1 MSRAGSRIIALSD
14 VRSTSI
20 PLFALF
26 ASTGVIGAGSTG
38 PTGGIGATGPSG
50 PTGAAGPTGPTGPTG
65 TTSPTGPTG
74 PTGTTGPTGAN
85 INIGPTGPTGAT
97 GPAGAVTAMGNT
109 GPTGPT
115 GPQGP
120 TGPSTSLPGP
130 TGPAGISSQTF
141 KNYRVIDDAVTG
153 DTIELVNTGGVI
165 YARQMFQ
172 IPRNLATGGTGFF
185 SGGDYSNIALE
196 VLGRDRILGINASST
211 DIQAYNLYPDTGTFE
226 ILTNASTGAFNPAT
240 AMERFLVSI
249 GTGSQQGLLMYRF
262 GSGAQYRRHA
272 LSFTSTGIIWGSA
285 DLGPSNIGEVDL
297 SLTNSGTGSGF
308 YLFVDSILQPRL
320 YYMEATGERL
330 GTMNL
335 ISNNFTTG
343 VTGGSCYV
351 QRLASAG
358 TTDTLVTINGNQ
370 LNSTTNLR
378 VFSVNRTD
386 LSLSSII
393 NTSSLNIANRTNLW
407 QSRLIYAS
415 GADSWLAIPST
426 SAIDIIQINTSG
438 GTASLTSTNLNN
450 LIGNFEANTAIP
462 ILHQGMFSKRFLI
475 AAMSGS
481 TGVVARELGLSG
493 GNSVAA
499 LSPNYNFAQMVN
511 PQTTSKIN
519 PQLYV
524 GSSGYGII
532 CSFAELGD
540 AFYQYLRVATG
551 VAASGSFYGCAMSP
565 ILRWETGNIG
575 FHTAIVGGFSGLIST
590 GYKISDTG
598 TINPYVGTTLGK
610 AVSPTEIQIHLT

>member
-1 MSRAGSRIIALSD
+1 MSRVGSRIVALAE

-38 PTGGIGATGPSG
+38 PTGSIGATGPSG

-74 PTGTTGPTGAN
+74 PTGTTGSTGAN
-85 INIGPTGPTGAT
+85 INTGPTGPIGET
-97 GPAGAVTAMGNT
+97 GPAGASTSMGNT

-115 GPQGP
+115 GSQGP
-120 TGPSTSLPGP
+120 TGPTVSLSGP

-141 KNYRVIDDAVTG
+141 KSYRIIDDVTTG
-153 DTIELVNTGGVI
+153 NTIELVNTGGII

-172 IPRNLATGGTGFF
+172 IPRNLATGGTGSF
-185 SGGDYSNIALE
+185 SGVDFSNIALE

-211 DIQAYNLYPDTGTFE
+211 SILASNLYPDTGTFE
-226 ILTNASTGAFNPAT
+226 ILISAITGAFNPAT
-240 AMERFLVSI
+240 AMQRFLVSI

-272 LSFTSTGIIWGSA
+272 LSFTNTNIIWGSA

-308 YLFVDSILQPRL
+308 YLFVDSILRPRL
-320 YYMEATGERL
+320 YYMEATGEQL
-330 GTMNL
+330 GAMNL

-343 VTGGSCYV
+343 VTGGSCYI
-351 QRLASAG
+351 QKLTSSG
-358 TTDTLVTINGNQ
+358 NTDTLVTINGNH
-370 LNSTTNLR
+370 LNSTTNLK

-386 LSLSSII
+386 LSLSSILD
-393 NTSSLNIANRTNLW
+393 TSSLDIANRTNLW

-426 SAIDIIQINTSG
+426 SAIDIVQINTASG
-438 GTASLTSTNLNN
+438 IASLTSTNLNN
-450 LIGNFEANTAIP
+450 LIGTFEANTVIP

-481 TGVVARELGLSG
+481 TGVVACELGLSG
-493 GNSVAA
+493 NNSVTA
-499 LSPNYNFAQMVN
+499 LSSNYNFAQAIN
-511 PQTTSKIN
+511 PQTTSRIN

-532 CSFAELGD
+532 CSFVDAGD
-540 AFYQYLRVATG
+540 ANFQYLRVTTG

-565 ILRWETGNIG
+565 VLRWETGNVG

-590 GYKISDTG
+590 GYKISNTG
-598 TINPYVGTTLGK
+598 TINPYVGTTIGK
-610 AVSPTEIQIHLT
+610 AVSPTEIQIRLT